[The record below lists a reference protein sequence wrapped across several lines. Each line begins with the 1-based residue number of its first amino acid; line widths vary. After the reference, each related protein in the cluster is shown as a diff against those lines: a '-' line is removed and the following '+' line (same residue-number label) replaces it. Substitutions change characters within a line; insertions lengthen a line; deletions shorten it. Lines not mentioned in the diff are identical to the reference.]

1 MAAANKGGSIE
12 WATGSRL
19 EGRDK
24 HLLFEY
30 RLSALLCF
38 VRSDSH
44 LNVITEPWNLPAGL
58 ASPKL
63 RKGAASRYTISF
75 LSLSRLS
82 PGQNQRQFQA
92 DVIRGRCG
100 YEAEHSN
107 NLTNLE

>member
-44 LNVITEPWNLPAGL
+44 LNVITELWNLPAVPRRSSAKAQQVSIPL
-58 ASPKL
+58 AFYLYPEF
-63 RKGAASRYTISF
+63 RRGH
-75 LSLSRLS
+75 
-82 PGQNQRQFQA
+82 GQRQFRA
-92 DVIRGRCG
+92 EVIRPEDYR
-100 YEAEHSN
+100 ESAR
-107 NLTNLE
+107 